1 MKQQETFR
9 EDVAAGRNA
18 VMELLKSGKE
28 IDAIYVRQGPAE
40 GSLKAILAKAKE
52 RGVAVKQVSGDKL
65 DQLSGGVN
73 HQGVAAVLPAVEYT
87 TLEEILRRA
96 QEKGRPPFLVL
107 CDEIQDPHNL
117 GAILRTAEACGVDG
131 VILPKRRSVG
141 LTQTVYKTSAGAAAV
156 VPVCRVS
163 NLAQTVRSLK
173 KQGIFFYCAQMGGT
187 DWCQADYTG
196 GACLIVG
203 NEGKGVNRLLLE
215 EADVL
220 VGLPMLGQVNSLNA
234 SVAAGVLLYEMTR
247 QRLGK
252 SAKNPGERR

>member
-1 MKQQETFR
+1 M
-9 EDVAAGRNA
+9 A
-18 VMELLKSGKE
+18 
-28 IDAIYVRQGPAE
+28 RQ
-40 GSLKAILAKAKE
+40 
-52 RGVAVKQVSGDKL
+52 RGVVVKQVSGEKL

-73 HQGVAAVLPAVEYT
+73 HQGVAAVLSAAEYAS
-87 TLEEILRRA
+87 LEDILLHARQA
-96 QEKGRPPFLVL
+96 GRPPFLVL

-173 KQGIFFYCAQMGGT
+173 KEGIFFYCAQMGGT
-187 DWCQADYTG
+187 PWCQVDYSG

-203 NEGKGVNRLLLE
+203 NEGKGVNQLLQK

-220 VGLPMLGQVNSLNA
+220 VGLPMQGQVNSLNA
-234 SVAAGVLLYEMTR
+234 SVAAGVLLYEMAR
-247 QRLGK
+247 QRLEIP
-252 SAKNPGERR
+252 ANNPAGSR

>member
-1 MKQQETFR
+1 MKQEETLR

-18 VMELLKSGKE
+18 VMELLRSGKE
-28 IDAIYVRQGPAE
+28 IDAVYVRQGPAE
-40 GSLKAILAKAKE
+40 GSLKAILAKAKQ
-52 RGVAVKQVSGDKL
+52 RGIAVKQVSTEKL

-73 HQGVAAVLPAVEYT
+73 HQGVAAVLSAAEYVS
-87 TLEEILRRA
+87 LEEILGRA
-96 QEKGRPPFLVL
+96 QEAGHPPFLVL

-131 VILPKRRSVG
+131 VILPKRRSAG

-187 DWCQADYTG
+187 DWCQLDYSG

-234 SVAAGVLLYEMTR
+234 SVAAGVLLYEITR

-252 SAKNPGERR
+252 TAKNPGANR

>member
-1 MKQQETFR
+1 M
-9 EDVAAGRNA
+9 
-18 VMELLKSGKE
+18 
-28 IDAIYVRQGPAE
+28 
-40 GSLKAILAKAKE
+40 
-52 RGVAVKQVSGDKL
+52 
-65 DQLSGGVN
+65 
-73 HQGVAAVLPAVEYT
+73 
-87 TLEEILRRA
+87 
-96 QEKGRPPFLVL
+96 
-107 CDEIQDPHNL
+107 
-117 GAILRTAEACGVDG
+117 
-131 VILPKRRSVG
+131 
-141 LTQTVYKTSAGAAAV
+141 

-187 DWCQADYTG
+187 DWCQVDYTG

-252 SAKNPGERR
+252 PAKNPGERR

>member
-1 MKQQETFR
+1 M
-9 EDVAAGRNA
+9 
-18 VMELLKSGKE
+18 
-28 IDAIYVRQGPAE
+28 
-40 GSLKAILAKAKE
+40 
-52 RGVAVKQVSGDKL
+52 
-65 DQLSGGVN
+65 
-73 HQGVAAVLPAVEYT
+73 
-87 TLEEILRRA
+87 
-96 QEKGRPPFLVL
+96 L

-131 VILPKRRSVG
+131 VILPKRRSAG

-187 DWCQADYTG
+187 DWCQVDYSG

-252 SAKNPGERR
+252 TAKNPGAK